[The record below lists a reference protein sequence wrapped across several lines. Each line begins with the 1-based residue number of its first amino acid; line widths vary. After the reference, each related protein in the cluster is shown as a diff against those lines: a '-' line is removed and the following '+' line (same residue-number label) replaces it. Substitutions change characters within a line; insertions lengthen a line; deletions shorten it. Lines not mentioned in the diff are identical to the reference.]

1 MRIRLFSLMA
11 ACALIVS
18 ACGSSATP
26 SPSGSQPAG
35 SAPPA
40 ASATPAVSAPPVPID
55 ITKTSYKPEAV
66 GNRGGTLIEGISG
79 EPVTI
84 WYSTYDTFANDVDAF
99 GRSLWSLWNN
109 TSDLKFYGQL
119 AADVPTTANGEVKIN
134 GTKMDVTVNLVPG
147 AMWSDNTPINCDDLI
162 GQWHWQLDPAQV
174 GNVLGHTGWEDID
187 TIDGAGTSTCV
198 VHFKAIYEQYLS
210 LWSPLYPAHYLK
222 TVPVA
227 DASNH
232 LYTNADPASGVY
244 SGPYIPTT
252 WAAKAEID
260 YKPNAAFWS
269 TIKKAQAPFDAV
281 KLVIYGGF
289 DAEIA
294 AFKKGDIDIGLE
306 FNHTNIAAM
315 KAAGIDDKSIDI
327 IPGVTYE
334 NETWNFADLTKRL
347 GDAPA
352 KAMMTALHY
361 AIDKDAINSRVLGN
375 TVTPSCSFTS
385 NLTWFYADIPCYKY
399 DTAKAA
405 QVLKDAGFV
414 KGSDGT
420 LATADGKKAEFL
432 GCIRSD
438 RPYRIATMT
447 LVASQLA
454 TLGIKL
460 EVKTTTQDNLF
471 AGWTKVAA
479 DTPCNLTHGNFTVA
493 EYANLATP
501 DPVSIYYSY
510 HSKYIPDVGDHSGQN
525 YGRVSRPDLD
535 ALLDEIKT
543 TVDLVKIKDAM
554 AKIEALFVDPAN
566 SFPEIALYNWQTVM
580 LKSPKMHNV
589 SNNSSAATQSW
600 NDEDLWREP

>member
-1 MRIRLFSLMA
+1 MRIRLFSLIA
-11 ACALIVS
+11 SFALLAS
-18 ACGSSATP
+18 ACGSAATT
-26 SPSGSQPAG
+26 SPSGSQAG
-35 SAPPA
+35 SVPPPP
-40 ASATPAVSAPPVPID
+40 SATPVVSAPPVPVD
-55 ITKTSYKPEAV
+55 ITNTKYKPEPPT
-66 GNRGGTLIEGISG
+66 NFGGTLIEGISG

-84 WYSTYDTFANDVDAF
+84 WYGIYDTFANDVDAF
-99 GRSLWSLWNN
+99 ARSLWSLWNN

-119 AADVPTTANGEVKIN
+119 AADVPTTANGEVKII
-134 GTKMDVTVNLVPG
+134 GDKMDVTINLRPG
-147 AMWSDNTPINCDDLI
+147 AQWSDGMPITCDDVI
-162 GQWHWQLDPAQV
+162 YQVKWQLDKGQV
-174 GNVLGHTGWEDID
+174 GNVLGQTGYEDID

-198 VHFKAIYEQYLS
+198 VHFKKIYEQYLG
-210 LWSPLYPAHYLK
+210 LWTPLLPAHYLK
-222 TVPVA
+222 TVSVA

-232 LYTNADPASGVY
+232 LYTNTDPASGVY

-260 YKPNAAFWS
+260 YKPNAKFWD
-269 TIKKAQAPFDAV
+269 TIKKSKAPFDAV
-281 KLVIYGGF
+281 KLIIYGSF

-334 NETWNFADLTKRL
+334 NETWNFADLTKKL
-347 GDAPA
+347 GDAGA
-352 KAMMTALHY
+352 KTMMEALHY
-361 AIDKDAINSRVLGN
+361 AIDKDAINARVLGN
-375 TVTPSCSFTS
+375 TVVPSCSFTS
-385 NLTWFYADIPCYKY
+385 NLTWFYADIPCYKF
-399 DTAKAA
+399 DAAKAA
-405 QVLKDAGFV
+405 QILKDGGFV

-420 LATADGKKAEFL
+420 LATADGKKAEFI

-460 EVKTTTQDNLF
+460 AVKTTTQDNLF

-479 DTPCNLTHGNFTVA
+479 DTPCNLVHGNFTVA
-493 EYANLATP
+493 EYANLALP
-501 DPVSIYYSY
+501 DPVAIYYSY
-510 HSKYIPDVGDHSGQN
+510 HSKFIPDVGDHSGQN
-525 YGRVSRPDLD
+525 YARVSRPDLD

-554 AKIEALFVDPAN
+554 AKIQALFVDPAN
-566 SFPEIALYNWQTVM
+566 AFPEIALYNWQTVL